1 MKTVIPGDNLDTLN
15 QQSGQGEHSMIGW
28 PVCDYSGVIRREV
41 VVIPN
46 SSPSATK
53 GTDARVEGFKEVD
66 VAMYKPF
73 GELDLS

>member
-1 MKTVIPGDNLDTLN
+1 
-15 QQSGQGEHSMIGW
+15 MIGW
-28 PVCDYSGVIRREV
+28 PVRDYSGVIRRDV